1 MPSGDIVPRTSR
13 LANAAFVLGIL
24 SLFTCGLTAVP
35 AIVLGIISFI
45 LIEKSGGRL
54 TGRNFAVLGV
64 VLPIVL
70 SCGIVVP
77 AMLRMRQVAFRL
89 ACATNLS
96 VIGMAML
103 TYAND
108 YDGQLPRSGGKE
120 SPWAMQIPD
129 WKANDR
135 SVAYGL
141 AADGSGGQGSISSC
155 FYLLVKY
162 AKESPK
168 SFVCWGDTGVTAF
181 NPTDEGMGGRELI
194 DFWDFGPEPQ
204 KHCSYSYHIPFSF
217 YRLTTSSEPSLAAAA
232 DRNPWMDS
240 PSAKAKD
247 FPGGFR
253 VDGGRRAVKAGNAI
267 QHQEDGQNVLFVD
280 NHVQFEK
287 HSFCGINGDNL
298 YTFWDGGDI
307 RYGHPPQIGS
317 EPKDRT
323 DSLLVHDGQGS
334 RSVMEPPGPGRE

>member
-1 MPSGDIVPRTSR
+1 

-24 SLFTCGLTAVP
+24 SLFTCGLTAIP
-35 AIVLGIISFI
+35 AIVLGIISVI

-89 ACATNLS
+89 ACGTNLS

-141 AADGSGGQGSISSC
+141 AADGSGGRGSISSC

-162 AKESPK
+162 AKERPK
-168 SFVCWGDTGVTAF
+168 SFVCRGDTGVTAF
-181 NPTDEGMGGRELI
+181 NPTDEGMGGQELT
-194 DFWDFGPEPQ
+194 DFWDFGPEPR
-204 KHCSYSYHIPFSF
+204 KHCSYSYHQPFSL
-217 YRLTTSSEPSLAAAA
+217 YPLTTSSEPGMAVAA
-232 DRNPWMDS
+232 DRNPWIES
-240 PSAKAKD
+240 PGAQAKQWPSVFD
-247 FPGGFR
+247 FR
-253 VDGGRRAVKAGNAI
+253 VRKEDARALNAI
-267 QHQEDGQNVLFVD
+267 THQENGQNVLFID
-280 NHVQFEK
+280 NHVGFEK
-287 HSFCGINGDNL
+287 NPFCGIDDDNI
-298 YTFWDGGDI
+298 YTFWNGGDT
-307 RYGHPPQIGS
+307 RVGGRPWLG
-317 EPKDRT
+317 DRT
-323 DSLLVHDGQGS
+323 MPASVPTDRLDSFLVHDGYG
-334 RSVMEPPGPGRE
+334 VVPGVYRMPQRRR